1 LQKPQTIYLMSQ
13 LQINLFQCIK
23 SVVPANLSLV
33 DEVADVLGISNDSAY
48 RRIRGEK
55 EISFEEIQ
63 KLSNRFKI
71 SIDQVLNLKND
82 SMMFSGNF
90 IEAESFDFMKYLDEV
105 VYKSLS
111 YIASFKQRE
120 LFYFSKD
127 IPGFYYFMFPELAAF
142 KFFFWMKTVFNF
154 PSYNQSKFNVK
165 EIGPQFFEK
174 AKKLATISCQIPSS
188 EILNVENFQI
198 TLRQIEY
205 YKDTGLFAFK
215 TEFELLYNKLHEM
228 VDHMERMCD
237 AGKKFLPGQKALQ
250 SDASLKMYVNDF
262 IIGDNSN
269 MAILNEKKMCFVNHN
284 VINFILTQDEKFC
297 NYSYSIIYNIIRKS
311 NLISEVGE
319 RERTMFFNLARQR
332 IDLYRQNEIKTLGKM
347 APYY

>member
-1 LQKPQTIYLMSQ
+1 MESNELQLIF
-13 LQINLFQCIK
+13 FQHIK
-23 SVVPANLSLV
+23 SKLSPHLSFV
-33 DEVADVLGISNDSAY
+33 DEVADLLDISNDSAY

-55 EISFEEIQ
+55 QISFEEIQ
-63 KLSNRFKI
+63 KLSNKFKI
-71 SIDQVLNLKND
+71 SIDEVLNLKND
-82 SMMFSGNF
+82 SIMFAGNF
-90 IEAESFDFMKYLDEV
+90 IEANNYNFINYLDEV
-105 VYKSLS
+105 VYKNLL
-111 YIASFKQRE
+111 YMASFKQKE

-127 IPGFYYFMFPELAAF
+127 IPAFYYFMFPELSAF

-154 PSYNQSKFNVK
+154 PVYGQKKFNVN
-165 EIGPQFFEK
+165 EIEPQFFER
-174 AKKLATISCQIPSS
+174 AKRLATISCQIPSS

-205 YKDTGLFAFK
+205 YKDTGFFTSKAEL
-215 TEFELLYNKLHEM
+215 ELLYNKLHEM
-228 VDHMERMCD
+228 VDHMENMCS
-237 AGKKFLPGQKALQ
+237 AGKKFLPGQKAIQ

-284 VINFILTQDEKFC
+284 VINLMLTQDEKFC
-297 NYSYSIIYNIIRKS
+297 NYSYDIIQNIIRKS

-332 IDLYRQNEIKTLGKM
+332 IELYRQNEIKTIGKM
-347 APYY
+347 TPYY